1 MGMAASQVRFLSL
14 QNRKNT
20 IGLNLMTLSNRKTAL
35 SRDMSRVANEYN
47 NAMNQK
53 VLKWSNDSGVTYSDL
68 TYDKLMKPNELN
80 TTKPYI
86 ITDAQGRVVLDDN
99 VIELEGKNTGVTY
112 RQLASMI
119 SAYSGLTNDKTTYN
133 HTNNG
138 AIVVDKNGSNEI
150 TNIQTTAVAG
160 SGLKDG
166 LEYTIP
172 TNVLEYDF
180 QNSLRYDLMKQLDL
194 ISESDKSTFDNLI
207 KEQYGSDKFKK
218 GGDYSSILSSFD
230 TSVKVANEKYGD
242 YSDAFGEIQFT
253 NNSFVLNGGSNLGN
267 LALAKAYLAEYKAYL
282 NTDLKRD
289 ILVDSKKTVASTT
302 AGTSQLDATNTT
314 NPTDFKYDSSMNKG
328 ISNRM
333 LGLLSQTGEV
343 TKNGNNYQLNMSGIL
358 NHLGFYKD
366 GNAVGNLSE
375 AIGKI
380 LPDNCYHY
388 DKDNKGRFDERIYNK
403 EVITN
408 WGSLYDFDG
417 GFNDPNDP
425 TNKSYDRDGDG
436 YIKGSD
442 YVDNST
448 GNSTTGVSIR
458 GNSEYDERNYDKYE
472 GATGLYKTIDAFA
485 NSMLQVEDINVN
497 AVRYAQDQ
505 TKDLYEKEYEN
516 FGVRH
521 NGKGPGGK
529 EASRNHAAGAADS
542 LFGFGYDTIG
552 GHTDPVAFN
561 VTNMIN
567 AFITF
572 YEMYVAVDGDTSRI
586 ISKPTSR
593 AYNAG
598 FNALANNYNDNY
610 VQDMKNNVNI
620 MKEAYDSFVNEDG
633 ATVTNND
640 SGSHTTGEKVTITY
654 TKKSKDPETKEEF
667 TENLT
672 VEGIWGTT
680 GFSSISKLSFISDGK
695 KTEELSY
702 TVDSSN
708 TKTLTQTNY
717 DNNGNE
723 DNTVV
728 YTVDNSGKSNATID
742 FVTDKKVGESK
753 VKQITIQ
760 NGSVIAVNG
769 KSDDRSLNQY
779 KADEMAY
786 YITKKGS
793 TTDEADPEY
802 QYKLVMGDEGVKSSV
817 FAGTITTKPVDKYS
831 SMLESLVSE
840 CKAKV
845 DDTAEE
851 IKKIYASFETKG
863 MDYFDALFKMISKNG
878 WVYDENVNNTNKK
891 DESKNYLNAKLQ
903 NNMYFITEVDTL
915 DGKDYNYATK
925 LATNVSKVFQVYD
938 TDAQNQALSKYESEK
953 ADINS
958 KEKQIDI
965 RMNKLETEQDAI
977 KTELDSIKS
986 IIKDNVDTT
995 FKIFT

>member
-366 GNAVGNLSE
+366 GNDVGNLSK
-375 AIGKI
+375 ATADGI
-380 LPDNCYHY
+380 LPKNCYHY
-388 DKDNKGRFDERIYNK
+388 DEDNKGRFDKRVDNS

-408 WGSLYDFDG
+408 WGTLYDFDG
-417 GFNDPNDP
+417 GFNT
-425 TNKSYDRDGDG
+425 TNKSYDRNGDG
-436 YIKGSD
+436 YIYGSD
-442 YVDNST
+442 YVDNEKD
-448 GNSTTGVSIR
+448 NKTTGISIR
-458 GNSEYDERNYDKYE
+458 GNSEYDKRSWKNYKN
-472 GATGLYKTIDAFA
+472 ATGLEQTIEAFA
-485 NSMLQVEDINVN
+485 NSMLQVEDINVD
-497 AVRYAQDQ
+497 AVKYAQAQ
-505 TKDLYEKEYEN
+505 TKDLYEAEYN
-516 FGVRH
+516 TFGVRH

-586 ISKPTSR
+586 KTGATGAK
-593 AYNAG
+593 AYKSD

-610 VQDMKNNVNI
+610 VQDMKKNINI
-620 MKEAYDSFVNEDG
+620 MEQAYSSFINEAG

-640 SGSHTTGEKVTITY
+640 SGSHKTGEKVTITY
-654 TKKSKDPETKEEF
+654 TKKSKDPETNNEEEI

-680 GFSSISKLSFISDGK
+680 GFSSISKLSFISAGK
-695 KTEELSY
+695 KTEELGY

-708 TKTLTQTNY
+708 NKTLTQTNY
-717 DNNGNE
+717 DSDGKI

-728 YTVDNSGKSNATID
+728 YKVDNSGKSEATID
-742 FVTDKKVGESK
+742 FKKANKSNVN
-753 VKQITIQ
+753 QITIQ
-760 NGSVIAVNG
+760 DGSVKTVNGSSN
-769 KSDDRSLNQY
+769 LEPYQT
-779 KADEMAY
+779 DERAY

-802 QYKLVMGDEGVKSSV
+802 KYKLVMGDEGVKSSV

-840 CKAKV
+840 CQAKV

>member
-358 NHLGFYKD
+358 NHLGFYDKD
-366 GNAVGNLSE
+366 GNSVGNASD
-375 AIGKI
+375 AINKGI
-380 LPDNCYHY
+380 LPNNCYHY
-388 DKDNKGRFDERIYNK
+388 DNDNKGRFDERIDNR

-408 WGSLYDFDG
+408 WGTLYDFDG
-417 GFNDPNDP
+417 GFNEPNN

-442 YVDNST
+442 YVDNPT

-458 GNSEYDERNYDKYE
+458 GNSEYDERNYNRYE
-472 GATGLYKTIDAFA
+472 SATGLYKTIDAFA
-485 NSMLQVEDINVN
+485 NSMLQVEDINAKGVE
-497 AVRYAQDQ
+497 YAKVQ
-505 TKDLYEKEYEN
+505 TKKLYEDEYKT

-586 ISKPTSR
+586 KTGATGGKTYKSDFS
-593 AYNAG
+593 
-598 FNALANNYNDNY
+598 ALANNYNDNY
-610 VQDMKNNVNI
+610 VQDMKKNINV
-620 MKEAYDSFVNEDG
+620 MEQAYSSFINENG

-640 SGSHTTGEKVTITY
+640 SGSHKTGEKVTITY
-654 TKKSKDPETKEEF
+654 TKKSKDPETKEES

-680 GFSSISKLSFISDGK
+680 GFSSISKLSFISNGK

-708 TKTLTQTNY
+708 NKTLTQTNY
-717 DNNGNE
+717 DSDGKI

-728 YTVDNSGKSNATID
+728 YKVDNSGKSEATI
-742 FVTDKKVGESK
+742 VLKKANDLNVE
-753 VKQITIQ
+753 QITIQ
-760 NGSVIAVNG
+760 DGSVTAVNG
-769 KSDDRSLNQY
+769 KSGNSLDQY
-779 KADEMAY
+779 KTDEMAY

-802 QYKLVMGDEGVKSSV
+802 KYKLVMGDEGVKSSV

-840 CKAKV
+840 CQAKV

>member
-68 TYDKLMKPNELN
+68 TYDKLMKPNETN

-133 HTNNG
+133 YTNNG

-160 SGLKDG
+160 SGLQDG

-230 TSVKVANEKYGD
+230 KSVKLAKEEYGD
-242 YSDAFGEIQFT
+242 YSDAFGELQFT

-302 AGTSQLDATNTT
+302 AGASQLDATNTT

-343 TKNGNNYQLNMSGIL
+343 TKNGNDYQLNMSGIL
-358 NHLGFYKD
+358 NHLGFYD
-366 GNAVGNLSE
+366 GEGNALGNVSD
-375 AIGKI
+375 AIGKNI
-380 LPDNCYHY
+380 LPNNCYHY
-388 DKDNKGRFDERIYNK
+388 DEDNIGRFDKRIDNK

-408 WGSLYDFDG
+408 WGTLYDFDG
-417 GFNDPNDP
+417 GFNDP
-425 TNKSYDRDGDG
+425 TNKSYDRNGDG
-436 YIKGSD
+436 YINGSD

-458 GNSEYDERNYDKYE
+458 GNSEYDERKWERYRD
-472 GATGLYKTIDAFA
+472 ATGLYTTIDAFA
-485 NSMLQVEDINVN
+485 NSMLQVEDINAD
-497 AVRYAQDQ
+497 AVKYAKAQ
-505 TKDLYEKEYEN
+505 TEALYEKEYRMY
-516 FGVRH
+516 GVRH

-586 ISKPTSR
+586 KTG
-593 AYNAG
+593 ATGAKTYNSD

-610 VQDMKNNVNI
+610 VQDMKKNVNI
-620 MKEAYDSFVNEDG
+620 MEQAYSSFVNENG

-640 SGSHTTGEKVTITY
+640 SGSHTTGENVTITY

-680 GFSSISKLSFISDGK
+680 GFSSISKLSFISNGK

-708 TKTLTQTNY
+708 IKTLTQTNY

-728 YTVDNSGKSNATID
+728 YEVKNDGTSNATID
-742 FVTDKKVGESK
+742 FVTDKNVGESK

-769 KSDDRSLNQY
+769 NSNLNPYQT
-779 KADEMAY
+779 DERAY

-802 QYKLVMGDEGVKSSV
+802 KYKLVMGDEGVTKSV

-840 CKAKV
+840 CQAKV

-878 WVYDENVNNTNKK
+878 WVYDPDVNNTNKK

>member
-68 TYDKLMKPNELN
+68 TYDKLMKPNETN

-133 HTNNG
+133 YTNNG

-160 SGLKDG
+160 SGLQDG

-172 TNVLEYDF
+172 TNILEYDF

-207 KEQYGSDKFKK
+207 KEQYGSDKLKK

-230 TSVKVANEKYGD
+230 KSVKDAKEKYGD
-242 YSDAFGEIQFT
+242 YSEAFGELQFT

-343 TKNGNNYQLNMSGIL
+343 TKNGNDYQLNMAGIL

-375 AIGKI
+375 AIGKNI
-380 LPDNCYHY
+380 LPNNCYHY
-388 DKDNKGRFDERIYNK
+388 DKDNIGRFDERIDNK
-403 EVITN
+403 EIITN
-408 WGSLYDFDG
+408 WGTLYDFDG
-417 GFNDPNDP
+417 GFNDP
-425 TNKSYDRDGDG
+425 TNKSYDRNGDG
-436 YIKGSD
+436 YINGSD
-442 YVDNST
+442 YVDNSNST
-448 GNSTTGVSIR
+448 GNRTTGVSIR
-458 GNSEYDERNYDKYE
+458 GNSEYDERSYDNYE

-485 NSMLQVEDINVN
+485 KSMLQVEDINVK
-497 AVRYAQDQ
+497 AVEYAQEQ
-505 TKDLYEKEYEN
+505 TKKLYEKEYSMY
-516 FGVRH
+516 GVRH
-521 NGKGPGGK
+521 NGEGPTGK
-529 EASRNHAAGAADS
+529 ESSRNHAAGAADS

-586 ISKPTSR
+586 KTG
-593 AYNAG
+593 ATGAKTYNSA
-598 FNALANNYNDNY
+598 FNALAGNYNDNY
-610 VQDMKNNVNI
+610 VQDMKKNINI
-620 MKEAYDSFVNEDG
+620 MEQAYSSFVNENG

-640 SGSHTTGEKVTITY
+640 SGSHTNGENVTITY

-680 GFSSISKLSFISDGK
+680 GFSSISKLSFISNGK
-695 KTEELSY
+695 KTAELSY

-708 TKTLTQTNY
+708 NKTLTHTNY
-717 DNNGNE
+717 NNDGFK

-728 YTVDNSGKSNATID
+728 YKVNNDGTSNATID

-760 NGSVIAVNG
+760 NGSVTTVNG
-769 KSDDRSLNQY
+769 KSGKSLEQY
-779 KADEMAY
+779 QIDERAY

-793 TTDEADPEY
+793 TTGEADPEY
-802 QYKLVMGDEGVKSSV
+802 KYKLVMGDEGVKKSV

-840 CKAKV
+840 CQAKV
-845 DDTAEE
+845 DNTAEE

>member
-375 AIGKI
+375 ATGNGT
-380 LPDNCYHY
+380 LPNNCYHY
-388 DKDNKGRFDERIYNK
+388 DNDNKGRFDERIYNQ

-417 GFNDPNDP
+417 GFNDP

-436 YIKGSD
+436 YINGSD

-458 GNSEYDERNYDKYE
+458 GNSEYDERNYGKYE

-485 NSMLQVEDINVN
+485 NSMLQVEDINVK
-497 AVRYAQDQ
+497 AVEYAQEQ
-505 TKDLYEKEYEN
+505 TKDLYEAEYN
-516 FGVRH
+516 TFGVRH
-521 NGKGPGGK
+521 NGRGPGGK

-586 ISKPTSR
+586 KTGATGAK
-593 AYNAG
+593 AYKSD

-610 VQDMKNNVNI
+610 VQDMKKNINI
-620 MKEAYDSFVNEDG
+620 MEQAYSSFINEAG

-654 TKKSKDPETKEEF
+654 TKKSKDPETNNEEEI

-702 TVDSSN
+702 TTVDSSN
-708 TKTLTQTNY
+708 NKTLTQTNY
-717 DNNGNE
+717 DSDGNI

-728 YTVDNSGKSNATID
+728 YKVDNSGKSEATID
-742 FVTDKKVGESK
+742 FKKANKSNVN
-753 VKQITIQ
+753 QITIQ
-760 NGSVIAVNG
+760 DGSVKTVNGSSN
-769 KSDDRSLNQY
+769 LEPYQT
-779 KADEMAY
+779 DERAY

-802 QYKLVMGDEGVKSSV
+802 KYKLVMGDEGVKSSV

-840 CKAKV
+840 CQAKV

>member
-366 GNAVGNLSE
+366 GNAVGNLSD
-375 AIGKI
+375 AIRDGI
-380 LPDNCYHY
+380 LPNNCYHY
-388 DKDNKGRFDERIYNK
+388 DKDNIGRFDERIYNQ

-417 GFNDPNDP
+417 GFNDPNNP
-425 TNKSYDRDGDG
+425 NKSYDRDGDG
-436 YIKGSD
+436 YINGSE

-458 GNSEYDERNYDKYE
+458 GNSEYDKRSWERYRD
-472 GATGLYKTIDAFA
+472 ATGLEQTIDAFA
-485 NSMLQVEDINVN
+485 NSMLQVEDINVD
-497 AVRYAQDQ
+497 AVKYAQAQ
-505 TKDLYEKEYEN
+505 TKKLYEAEYN
-516 FGVRH
+516 TFGVRH

-586 ISKPTSR
+586 KTGATGAK
-593 AYNAG
+593 AYNSD
-598 FNALANNYNDNY
+598 FSALANNYNDNY
-610 VQDMKNNVNI
+610 VQDMKKNVNVMEQAYSSFI
-620 MKEAYDSFVNEDG
+620 NEAG

-654 TKKSKDPETKEEF
+654 TKKSKDPETNNEEEI

-680 GFSSISKLSFISDGK
+680 GFSSISKLSFISAGK

-708 TKTLTQTNY
+708 NKTLTQTNY
-717 DNNGNE
+717 DSDGKI

-728 YTVDNSGKSNATID
+728 YKVDNSGKSEATID
-742 FVTDKKVGESK
+742 FKKANNSNVN
-753 VKQITIQ
+753 QITIQ
-760 NGSVIAVNG
+760 DGSVKTVNGSSNLEPYQTAE
-769 KSDDRSLNQY
+769 R
-779 KADEMAY
+779 AY

-802 QYKLVMGDEGVKSSV
+802 KYKLVMGDEGVKSSV

-840 CKAKV
+840 CQAKV